1 MQKTVGTDKARQG
14 RRGGPVLLVLVAAL
28 LLAAVAW
35 AIAEFYGEATDPDG
49 QTAVTTDNNEI
60 E

>member
-1 MQKTVGTDKARQG
+1 MQKTVETDKARQG

-35 AIAEFYGEATDPDG
+35 GVAEFYGEATDPDG
-49 QTAVTTDNNEI
+49 VMPATTENNETQ
-60 E
+60 